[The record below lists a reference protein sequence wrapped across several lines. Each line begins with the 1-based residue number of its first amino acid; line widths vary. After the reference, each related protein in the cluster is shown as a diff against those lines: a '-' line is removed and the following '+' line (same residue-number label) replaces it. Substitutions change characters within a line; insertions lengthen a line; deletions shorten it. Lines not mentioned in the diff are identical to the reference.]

1 MNLYLERLRNRA
13 SELGNHYQKYFTLLD
28 RDLEGLVSR
37 LEEARLHERIHL
49 WSPAVNYRSEMKI
62 IAQLGPTIH
71 VKLTD
76 LGCFFGLQYLQMN
89 FNALDGLYLS
99 ITRDKDL
106 MSTYKAFMLR
116 TGHELRQLTRAYM
129 QTIMELY
136 LPQETFD
143 TFVFLGVGT
152 RSDQDDIDIGV
163 IDSGEI
169 GRKELNRAISH
180 LSTEM
185 LKKAISL
192 HFHLSEHVGSETS
205 YSASLDEYCELLDN
219 EIHDFV
225 IITEMLGAARIFG
238 SLKLRKEFN
247 RKIIQR
253 YYFQPN
259 RQTTTR
265 YHEGYMR
272 GIIGEARSLLLRE
285 FSLDRLN
292 PKDDG
297 LRMIK
302 NSLFAA
308 KTISG
313 VRQVNAWSLINALRR
328 QDKKRRF
335 EYEQLEESLT
345 FLEIFR
351 YLYQLLVVQE
361 EEIFVNEKGSTAN
374 LKRVAEV
381 MGYQRI
387 GVQRAEYFLLSDYYL
402 YVQQAKDIIK
412 RLLPDA
418 VDHLK
423 SISVFGR
430 IMRRKKATEAG
441 ETRIGNLALR
451 FCRETRFFKGT
462 RFWED
467 IISTFASKNGQIL
480 RRLFKDYDSLSNF
493 QKARVRNSLIEWSR
507 YSFIATFK
515 FAILLY
521 NFRHQLPDPDFYKS
535 YNDELLSRVRNEEE
549 QTQRISIVFLNFPKL
564 IVDYI
569 ETLSEDQRRKYRQW
583 LDRNIWGKEL
593 IKAHDNMAT
602 LLTLSILTSADFQQR
617 MFKVL
622 KTNPEY
628 VHHLTD
634 TRRLSFIGKGSLA
647 EAERLLTGQLKKEK
661 LVNFFNFGY
670 LRVGMQSIMG
680 LPAKHVAAQFTEFS
694 DTFLR
699 LVFNTIK
706 FELDEQLA
714 SPLNTKDLFGVFV
727 TGGQGQEQAFSD
739 DYDLMILLNS
749 DDPVILEHCTHICA
763 KANSLIT
770 KSGIIPHYGLIEKV
784 GSYVCT
790 FSKLKT
796 LLQSQPAYKYIE
808 QSQLLCSRMI
818 VGSSVLKTAFE
829 EEILIPFVF
838 NERTAYVRDML
849 GEVESRRKDA
859 LSKTSDFLDIKEDAG
874 GLRDLEML
882 LMILRVIYPEI
893 RAHSN
898 YTFLVNLY
906 TKDIKKSLLKRLI
919 KSYEFLRKIR
929 NITRLSVFT
938 GDKLSEETIKYQA
951 EVLNISSGLDPET
964 PQKLFKRV
972 KQTMKTTINAY
983 NEIVDRI
990 ILSWLNHESTR
1001 H

>member
-1 MNLYLERLRNRA
+1 MNFYLERLRNRS
-13 SELGNHYQKYFTLLD
+13 SELGNHYQKYYTLLD
-28 RDLEGLVSR
+28 RDIKGLINR
-37 LEEARLHERIHL
+37 LEQARLHERIHL
-49 WSPAVNYRSEMKI
+49 WGPAKDYRAEMNI
-62 IAQLGPTIH
+62 IAQLGSTRKT
-71 VKLTD
+71 KLTD
-76 LGCFFGLQYLQMN
+76 LGCFFGLQYLQLN

-99 ITRDKDL
+99 ITRNRDH
-106 MSTYKAFMLR
+106 MSTYKSFMLR
-116 TGHELRQLTRAYM
+116 TGHALRQLTRAYM
-129 QTIMELY
+129 KTIMQLY
-136 LPQETFD
+136 LPPEAFE

-163 IDSGEI
+163 IDSGQA
-169 GRKELNRAISH
+169 GRHELNRAISH

-247 RKIIQR
+247 RKVIQR
-253 YYFQPN
+253 YYYQPE
-259 RQTTTR
+259 RQTFSR
-265 YHEGYMR
+265 YHEGYIR

-313 VRQVNAWSLINALRR
+313 LRQVNAWSLIHELRR
-328 QDKKRRF
+328 QDRKRRH

-387 GVQRAEYFLLSDYYL
+387 GVQKPEHFLLSDYYL
-402 YVQQAKDIIK
+402 YVQQAKENIQ

-467 IISTFASKNGQIL
+467 IISIFASKNGKIL
-480 RRLFKDYDSLSNF
+480 CRLFKDYESLSLM

-507 YSFIATFK
+507 FSFIATFK

-521 NFRHQLPDPDFYKS
+521 QFRQQLPEPDFYKI
-535 YNDELLSRVRNEEE
+535 YNDELLSRVRNEAA

-583 LDRNIWGKEL
+583 LDRNIWGQEL
-593 IKAHDNMAT
+593 INAHDNMDT

-617 MFKVL
+617 MFRVL
-622 KTNPEY
+622 RDNPEY
-628 VHHLTD
+628 VHYLTD
-634 TRRLSFIGKGSLA
+634 MRRLSLIGKGSLA
-647 EAERLLTGQLKKEK
+647 EAERTLAGPEKQQK

-670 LRVGMQSIMG
+670 FKVGLQSISG
-680 LPAKHVAAQFTEFS
+680 IPAKHIASQFTEFS
-694 DTFLR
+694 DIFLR
-699 LVFNTIK
+699 LVFDTIK
-706 FELDEQLA
+706 LELDEQLSA
-714 SPLNTKDLFGVFV
+714 PLDTRDLFGVFV

-739 DYDLMILLNS
+739 DYDLLILLNS
-749 DDPVILEHCTHICA
+749 DDPIMLDYCVRICA

-770 KSGIIPHYGLIEKV
+770 KSGIIPHYGLVEKI

-790 FSKLKT
+790 FSQLNNLLK
-796 LLQSQPAYKYIE
+796 SEPRYKYIE

-829 EEILIPFVF
+829 RDILFPFVF
-838 NERTAYVRDML
+838 DERASYVNDML
-849 GEVESRRKDA
+849 SEVDSRRKN
-859 LSKTSDFLDIKEDAG
+859 SENKKNEFLDIKEDSG
-874 GLRDLEML
+874 GLRDIEML
-882 LMILRVIYPEI
+882 LMILRVIYPDI
-893 RAHSN
+893 RVHSN
-898 YTFLVNLY
+898 YQFLVNLY
-906 TKDIKKSLLKRLI
+906 QKDIKKNLLKRLI

-938 GDKLSEETIKYQA
+938 GDKLNEKTIKYQA
-951 EVLNISSGLDPET
+951 EVLNLSSGAEAVTPE
-964 PQKLFKRV
+964 KLFRRV
-972 KQTMKTTINAY
+972 KQSMKTTRNAY
-983 NEIVDRI
+983 NEIVDRVI
-990 ILSWLNHESTR
+990 TPWLRQQSPR
-1001 H
+1001 P